1 MSASTIAKPALHHVT
16 FKTTRL
22 DAMIDWYGIVV
33 GTVLNYRDNVAAW
46 MSNDGANHRVALL
59 GVPDLEDD
67 PAKVPHTGMHHS
79 AFEYPSIDQ
88 LLETYER
95 LKGEGIM
102 PHAALDHGVTTSL
115 YYLDPDGNSVELQ
128 VDNFGDWQA
137 SSEWMRTAP
146 EFKANPIGVQID
158 PDKLL
163 AAWRAGAD
171 AGELHRRGYAG
182 EFDPGT
188 LLDLRLP

>member
-1 MSASTIAKPALHHVT
+1 MSASAITKPVLHHVT

-22 DAMIDWYGIVV
+22 DAMIDWYGRVV
-33 GTVLNYRDNVAAW
+33 GTVPNYRDNVAAW
-46 MSNDGANHRVALL
+46 MSNDEANHRVALL
-59 GVPDLEDD
+59 GVPNLEDD
-67 PAKVPHTGMHHS
+67 PGKVPHTGMHHS
-79 AFEYPSIDQ
+79 AFEYPSINQ

-95 LKGEGIM
+95 LKDVGIM

-128 VDNFGDWQA
+128 VDNFADWQA

-146 EFKANPIGVQID
+146 EFKDNPIGVQID
-158 PDKLL
+158 PDQLL

-171 AGELHRRGYAG
+171 VGELHRRGYAG

-188 LLDLRLP
+188 PLDLRLP